1 MDTSTELTDQELDMI
16 NGGSM
21 MDVLRT
27 TGRVIEAT
35 AKLGAAIILGVA
47 AVVAAPYN
55 TVNGGPA

>member
-1 MDTSTELTDQELDMI
+1 
-16 NGGSM
+16 M
-21 MDVLRT
+21 MDVVQT

-55 TVNGGPA
+55 AVNGGPPESRTTAVSPSS